1 MREFLFP
8 DEGKFSVVY
17 LTSETCTRLIQGGIL
32 TINSLIYVAATKVM
46 DGRPDGRCKAA
57 RSLLPHRVT
66 NSTQL
71 NIAFSFLQMKYHSEG
86 EFLPEKFQF
95 DARSEFYVDSRAMVP
110 KHGENPAL
118 LDDLDSTDGDTDD
131 DRDTRLDDRAEAESR
146 RLDAMTLDAISCSD
160 PFKMAHVG
168 PGSNP
173 GPRKYLGVV
182 KPVVLY
188 ECMLKWCAS
197 TDCQVSPSFTTFLR
211 ALKQARPWIRFSF
224 LDLS

>member
-1 MREFLFP
+1 M
-8 DEGKFSVVY
+8 Y

-110 KHGENPAL
+110 KRHEN
-118 LDDLDSTDGDTDD
+118 LDDLDSNDGDTDD

-146 RLDAMTLDAISCSD
+146 CLDAMTLDAISCSD

-197 TDCQVSPSFTTFLR
+197 TDQVSPSFTTFLEGTETG
-211 ALKQARPWIRFSF
+211 APLDSLQF
-224 LDLS
+224 LGPVMTHYY